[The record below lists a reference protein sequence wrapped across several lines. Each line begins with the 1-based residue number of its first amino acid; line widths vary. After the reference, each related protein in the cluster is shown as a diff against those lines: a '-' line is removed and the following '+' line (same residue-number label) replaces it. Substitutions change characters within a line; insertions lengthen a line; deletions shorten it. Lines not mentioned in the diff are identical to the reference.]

1 MPEKTLKKIKNLPK
15 QNEETLNDALGLA
28 TLSLLTAVGAF
39 FCETDIT
46 PIATVAGLSWAETAA
61 CNAFYFWKAKH
72 ENRIKLAERMI
83 KDLADQYGI
92 EAVTNLTNIILRD

>member
-1 MPEKTLKKIKNLPK
+1 MGQQKLCCSKKIV
-15 QNEETLNDALGLA
+15 LA
-28 TLSLLTAVGAF
+28 SYTATAVLSLLTAVGAF